1 MGCGSLASQFRR
13 VGTTR
18 LSPFQNRGF
27 KFLTGMAR
35 RASSSAHPIWL
46 VLAAVLVLGAIGGG
60 LMIHSRSDPFRTISA
75 LPVKDYLENSSS
87 LRGNVYKLDATVAK
101 TLEVSRDSGR
111 LFAVESQGEMLAVL
125 IPPEFNK
132 INIERGQSFVF
143 KLEVA
148 EKGVLRAQEV
158 RKS

>member
-1 MGCGSLASQFRR
+1 
-13 VGTTR
+13 
-18 LSPFQNRGF
+18 
-27 KFLTGMAR
+27 MAR

-46 VLAAVLVLGAIGGG
+46 ILAAVLILGAIGGG
-60 LMIHSRSDPFRTISA
+60 FVIHSRSDPFRTVSA

-111 LFAVESQGEMLAVL
+111 LFAVESQGEVLAIL

-143 KLEVA
+143 KLEVV
-148 EKGVLRAQEV
+148 EKGILRAQEV